1 VVRPL
6 DPEARPRLFLVVQ
19 VPRDRTWRR
28 NTATVARKLLA
39 LLRPLLGPQEEG
51 FHTSPHRR
59 TLMSTTS
66 LRPEIGDFS
75 SIVCFKAVV
84 VGMEDALGNMA
95 AAISLKA
102 AGRMRGAAVATAL
115 GFGTTETSL
124 PEAQEAL
131 DKALGV
137 RGTRLCA
144 VDRIEQAAGA
154 DGADVYRV
162 YLRETICSAGEPQG
176 SAREL
181 TFTLGAVHG
190 ALEVLLRRKLRGKQI
205 GSVLRGQSHDIIEF
219 INR

>member
-1 VVRPL
+1 MS
-6 DPEARPRLFLVVQ
+6 
-19 VPRDRTWRR
+19 
-28 NTATVARKLLA
+28 
-39 LLRPLLGPQEEG
+39 
-51 FHTSPHRR
+51 TSP
-59 TLMSTTS
+59 M
-66 LRPEIGDFS
+66 RPELQDFS
-75 SIVCFKAVV
+75 SIVCFKSVV
-84 VGMEDALGNMA
+84 VGMEEALGNMA

-102 AGRMRGAAVATAL
+102 AGRIRGAAVATSL

-124 PEAQEAL
+124 PEAKEAL

-144 VDRIEQAAGA
+144 VDRIEQATGA

-190 ALEVLLRRKLRGKQI
+190 ALEVLLRRKLRGKQV
-205 GSVLRGQSHDIIEF
+205 GSVLRGQTHDVVEF
-219 INR
+219 TNR